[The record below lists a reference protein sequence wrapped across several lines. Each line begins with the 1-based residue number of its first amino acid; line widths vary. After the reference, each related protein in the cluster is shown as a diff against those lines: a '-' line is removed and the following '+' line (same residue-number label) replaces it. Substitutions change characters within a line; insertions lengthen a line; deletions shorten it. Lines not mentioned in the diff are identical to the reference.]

1 VTVGSGQFGPWTAIS
16 AEQTAGGYEVAWKVT
31 GADQYTVW
39 NTDSSGNFLSNI
51 GVVSGGSIALQS
63 LEASFHQDLNSDG
76 RIGLLS
82 SPGASEA
89 NPTAIEANGSISMV
103 QIGYIG
109 AGDVSAYLQFGA
121 GPTNSVSLSVA
132 ELRADFGNVGTL
144 GLDAG
149 PAPVNDEIGNGGS
162 GSENLALMTNYI
174 ASMFVT
180 PASAGTGAIVEA
192 QSSGQDILTKPAA

>member
-1 VTVGSGQFGPWTAIS
+1 
-16 AEQTAGGYEVAWKVT
+16 
-31 GADQYTVW
+31 
-39 NTDSSGNFLSNI
+39 
-51 GVVSGGSIALQS
+51 
-63 LEASFHQDLNSDG
+63 
-76 RIGLLS
+76 
-82 SPGASEA
+82 
-89 NPTAIEANGSISMV
+89 
-103 QIGYIG
+103 
-109 AGDVSAYLQFGA
+109 
-121 GPTNSVSLSVA
+121 VSLSVA

-192 QSSGQDILTKPAA
+192 QSSGQAILTKPAA